1 MRSLYLVSYDICSDR
16 RLRKVYRIM
25 NGYGDP
31 VQYSIF
37 VCELSRREKAEL
49 QDKLGAVLNCAED
62 QVLIV
67 HLGPA
72 AGHGTSC
79 FETLGK
85 ALAPGARRVV
95 VV

>member
-1 MRSLYLVSYDICSDR
+1 MRTLYLVCYDITSDR

-31 VQYSIF
+31 VQYSVF
-37 VCELSRREKAEL
+37 LCELSRREKAEL
-49 QDKLGAVLNCAED
+49 QDKLTAVLNCAED
-62 QVLIV
+62 QVMFV

-72 AGHGTSC
+72 SGHGAWC
-79 FETLGK
+79 FETLGR
-85 ALAPGARRVV
+85 ALSPGTRKVV